1 MRVHFIAIGG
11 SIMHNLAIALAQK
24 GFIVSGSD
32 DHIYEPSRTNL
43 AREGLLPKPG
53 WYPEHITPDIDAVVI
68 GMHAKADNPEL
79 LKAQEIGIKIY
90 SYPEFIYEQTREK
103 VRVVIGGSHGK
114 TTITSIIMHVLKSI
128 GRDFDYLVGA
138 KLDEFQYMVR
148 LTKDAPIAIIEG
160 DEYLASPIDQR
171 PKFHLYKPNIALISG
186 IAWDHVNAFPTF
198 EKYVDQ
204 FRLFIKHIEPK
215 GTLVYN
221 KEDKKLQEIVLED
234 QSKINKHG
242 YRTPEYTINKGVT
255 YIHTAAGDIPLQ
267 VFGRHNLSN
276 IAAAFTVC
284 DWLGVSRE
292 AFYNAIRNFRGASRR
307 LEYVASDDDSVVY
320 QDFAHTPSK
329 LKASI
334 HALKEQFPNKEL
346 VAIVELHTYSSLSEA
361 YLNEYKDTMQE
372 AEYPAVFI
380 NQEALKQKNAEAIT
394 TDTLKKAFNQPD
406 LIYFNNIT
414 SIGEYL
420 SQMDPE
426 GKNLL
431 LMSSGNYGG
440 VNLVNYA
447 DKFLV
452 KPAKGQA

>member
-11 SIMHNLAIALAQK
+11 SIMHNLAIALAKK
-24 GFIVSGSD
+24 GYMVSGSD

-43 AREGLLPKPG
+43 AKEGLLPKPG
-53 WYPEHITPDIDAVVI
+53 WDQAHITADIDAVVL

-79 LKAQEIGIKIY
+79 LKAQEMGIRIY
-90 SYPEFIYEQTREK
+90 SYPEFIYEQTRDK
-103 VRVVIGGSHGK
+103 MRVVIGGSHGK

-138 KLDEFQYMVR
+138 KLDEFEYMVR
-148 LTKDAPIAIIEG
+148 LTKDAPLMIIEG

-171 PKFHLYKPNIALISG
+171 PKFHLYRPHIALISG
-186 IAWDHVNAFPTF
+186 IAWDHVNVFPTF
-198 EKYVDQ
+198 ENYVTQ
-204 FRLFIKHIEPK
+204 FRLFIKSIEPK

-221 KEDKKLQEIVLED
+221 KEDKKLQELVFDD

-255 YIHTAAGDIPLQ
+255 YMHTYMGDVPLQ

-284 DWLGVSRE
+284 EWLGVERE
-292 AFYNAIRNFRGASRR
+292 AFYQAIKQFKGASRR
-307 LEYVASDDDSVVY
+307 LEYVASNNDSVVY
-320 QDFAHTPSK
+320 QDFAHTPTK

-334 HALKEQFPNKEL
+334 HALKEQFPTKAL
-346 VAIVELHTYSSLSEA
+346 VAIIELHTYSSLNKA
-361 YLNEYKDTMQE
+361 YLNEYKDTMRE

-380 NQEALKQKNAEAIT
+380 NQDALKQKNAEAISE
-394 TDTLKKAFNQPD
+394 DTLKKAFNQPD
-406 LIYFNNIT
+406 LVYFS
-414 SIGEYL
+414 SIESMKQYL
-420 SQMDPE
+420 QETESD

-431 LMSSGNYGG
+431 FMSSGNYGG
-440 VNLVNYA
+440 VNLVNFA
-447 DKFLV
+447 DKFLY
-452 KPAKGQA
+452 K